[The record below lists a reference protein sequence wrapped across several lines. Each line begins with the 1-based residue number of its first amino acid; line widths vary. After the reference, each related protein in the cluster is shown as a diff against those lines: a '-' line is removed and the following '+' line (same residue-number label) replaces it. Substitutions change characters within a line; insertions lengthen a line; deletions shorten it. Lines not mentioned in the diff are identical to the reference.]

1 MQCWKERKNMV
12 VEKNIRV
19 KINFYKKLYLPV
31 ITWKKKYLWKQ
42 VAPIKYALDKM
53 LFAVTTFEGW

>member
-1 MQCWKERKNMV
+1 MM
-12 VEKNIRV
+12 VEKNLRV